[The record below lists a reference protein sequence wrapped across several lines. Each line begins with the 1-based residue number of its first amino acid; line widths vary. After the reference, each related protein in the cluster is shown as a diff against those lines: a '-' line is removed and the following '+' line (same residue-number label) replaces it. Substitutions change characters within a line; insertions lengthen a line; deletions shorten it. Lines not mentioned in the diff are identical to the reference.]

1 MSKVSE
7 EKLKELRE
15 SIRSTIDW
23 GAYSKWIAE
32 GEPYEEHEE
41 VLLFLNQ
48 KKHESEIAY
57 SKPDDDITL
66 TEEEDIIMEELLTEV
81 PERPIKR
88 PGKRAI
94 ISLQPREPKPPPVTM
109 VNIVVKSL
117 DPTKFPIQQRY
128 ITKTLNDLNNAGILN
143 NVIGLNVKGKI
154 REFNKEKT
162 KLHPAVSV
170 HDIVPKG
177 LNMYALILPDGQ
189 YLILRHIRGRWFRCL
204 AFFTDH
210 NLYSDFL
217 NNFFTNSMNIYN
229 NNNVS

>member
-32 GEPYEEHEE
+32 GEPYEEHDE

-48 KKHESEIAY
+48 KKHENEITY

-94 ISLQPREPKPPPVTM
+94 ISLQPREPKPPLVTM

-128 ITKTLNDLNNAGILN
+128 ITKTLNDLNKAGILN

-170 HDIVPKG
+170 DDIVPKG
-177 LNMYALILPDGQ
+177 LNMYALILPNGQ
-189 YLILRHIRGRWFRCL
+189 YLILRHIRG
-204 AFFTDH
+204 
-210 NLYSDFL
+210 
-217 NNFFTNSMNIYN
+217 SMNIYN

>member
-57 SKPDDDITL
+57 SKPDGTRRHNPDRGRGYYNGRTSNRGSRKTDQKTRKASNHIT
-66 TEEEDIIMEELLTEV
+66 
-81 PERPIKR
+81 
-88 PGKRAI
+88 
-94 ISLQPREPKPPPVTM
+94 
-109 VNIVVKSL
+109 
-117 DPTKFPIQQRY
+117 PTKGA
-128 ITKTLNDLNNAGILN
+128 KTTTRNNGQHCR
-143 NVIGLNVKGKI
+143 LNVKGKI

-189 YLILRHIRGRWFRCL
+189 YLILRHIRGRWFSVISPL
-204 AFFTDH
+204 Q
-210 NLYSDFL
+210 
-217 NNFFTNSMNIYN
+217 
-229 NNNVS
+229 